1 MERGS
6 GNGCE
11 VRIILD
17 QHEGFLNQTDQHN
30 HPPNPEIIA
39 VKKISSCYRSCYG
52 KNFPGFSYFATYV
65 TSKIIT
71 NYDKRGKCLP
81 ILHKATSNNYF
92 IVKCLL
98 KSNVANIILL
108 TY

>member
-39 VKKISSCYRSCYG
+39 VKKISSCYRKVASAIWE
-52 KNFPGFSYFATYV
+52 KFSGF
-65 TSKIIT
+65 
-71 NYDKRGKCLP
+71 
-81 ILHKATSNNYF
+81 
-92 IVKCLL
+92 LL
-98 KSNVANIILL
+98 F
-108 TY
+108 